1 MEAHEYIQLDLNS
14 KIEDFRSGDTVKVS
28 LKVIE
33 GERER
38 IQVFEGLVI
47 RKRGVG
53 AGLTFTVRRI
63 SHSIGVEKTF
73 LLHSPIIESIKVIKK
88 GDVRRSRLY
97 YIRKLSGR
105 AARIKELRDY
115 KAPKAEVAE
124 EAPKAEVAEE
134 APKAEVAEEA
144 PKAEVAEEAP
154 KAESVEEAPKAESAE
169 EEPKSST
176 SS

>member
-1 MEAHEYIQLDLNS
+1 MEAHEYVQLDLNS
-14 KIEDFRSGDTVKVS
+14 KIEEFRSGDTVKVS

-33 GERER
+33 GDRER

-53 AGLTFTVRRI
+53 AGSTFTVRRI

-73 LLHSPIIESIKVIKK
+73 LLYSPIIESVSVIKR

-105 AARIKELRDY
+105 ASRIKELRNF
-115 KAPKAEVAE
+115 KSVEAE
-124 EAPKAEVAEE
+124 ESTE
-134 APKAEVAEEA
+134 AV
-144 PKAEVAEEAP
+144 
-154 KAESVEEAPKAESAE
+154 VEEPKSEEST

-176 SS
+176 TS